1 MQKILIIFIVF
12 LQFFSVFADD
22 SAQKNEKKQA
32 KWEFVSEDDGLKL
45 YERNHEGSD
54 IKEVK
59 AVVTY
64 QGTIQEAVD
73 IIFDRLKHPE
83 IFKYIEYSDVLRK
96 NDKCDWSYNRLSVPV
111 ATNRDYYVKSCRVD
125 NKDGSVSVTWV
136 PFDDPKYPVTD
147 KFVRVADN
155 KGYYKFTQVEPD
167 KIKVDYYIYNDPG
180 GSLPVFVKN
189 IASRQA
195 VTDTLWTLH
204 KEIMKRRAASSKK

>member
-1 MQKILIIFIVF
+1 MRIIFILSFIFF
-12 LQFFSVFADD
+12 LFPVFADD
-22 SAQKNEKKQA
+22 SAQNSEKKAA
-32 KWEFVSEDDGLKL
+32 KWEFVSEEDGLKL

-64 QGTIQEAVD
+64 QGTIREAVD
-73 IIFDRLKHPE
+73 IMFDRLKHPE
-83 IFKYIEYSDVLRK
+83 IFKYITFSDVLKK
-96 NDKCDWSYNRLSVPV
+96 NDKCDWSYNQISVPV
-111 ATNRDYYVKSCRVD
+111 ASNRDYYVKSCRVD

-189 IASRQA
+189 IAARQA
-195 VTDTLWTLH
+195 VKDTLWTLH
-204 KEIMKRRAASSKK
+204 KEIMKRRAASKK

>member
-1 MQKILIIFIVF
+1 MRIIFIITIIF
-12 LQFFSVFADD
+12 LQFFPVFAAD
-22 SAQKNEKKQA
+22 SADKNEKKAA
-32 KWEFVSEDDGLKL
+32 KWEFVSEKDGLKL

-73 IIFDRLKHPE
+73 IMFDRLKHPQ
-83 IFKYIEYSDVLRK
+83 IFKYITFSDVLKK
-96 NDKCDWSYNRLSVPV
+96 NDKCDWSYNQISVPV
-111 ATNRDYYVKSCRVD
+111 ASNRDYYVKSCRVD

-204 KEIMKRRAASSKK
+204 KEIMKRRAASKK

>member
-1 MQKILIIFIVF
+1 MRIVF
-12 LQFFSVFADD
+12 IFSFILFLFPVFADD
-22 SAQKNEKKQA
+22 SAQNSEKKAA
-32 KWEFVSEDDGLKL
+32 KWEFVSEEDGLKL

-73 IIFDRLKHPE
+73 IMFDRLKHPQ
-83 IFKYIEYSDVLRK
+83 IFKYITFSDVLKK
-96 NDKCDWSYNRLSVPV
+96 NDKCDWSYNQISVPV

-155 KGYYKFTQVEPD
+155 KGFYKFTQVEPD

-189 IASRQA
+189 IAARQA
-195 VTDTLWTLH
+195 VKDTLWTLH
-204 KEIMKRRAASSKK
+204 KEIMKRRSASKK

>member
-1 MQKILIIFIVF
+1 MRVIFIIFILF
-12 LQFFSVFADD
+12 LQFFPVFADD
-22 SAQKNEKKQA
+22 SAQKSEKKPA
-32 KWEFVSEDDGLKL
+32 KWEFVSEKNGLKL
-45 YERNHEGSD
+45 YERNHEGSE

-59 AVVTY
+59 AVVTS

-73 IIFDRLKHPE
+73 IMFDRLKHPE
-83 IFKYIEYSDVLRK
+83 IFKYITFSDVLKK
-96 NDKCDWSYNRLSVPV
+96 NEKCDWSYNRISVPV
-111 ATNRDYYVKSCRVD
+111 ASDRDYYVKSCRVD

-204 KEIMKRRAASSKK
+204 KEIMKRRAASKK

>member
-1 MQKILIIFIVF
+1 MRLIFILSF
-12 LQFFSVFADD
+12 LLLIFPVFADD
-22 SAQKNEKKQA
+22 SAKKSEKKEA
-32 KWEFVSEDDGLKL
+32 KWEFVSEDNGLKL

-73 IIFDRLKHPE
+73 IMFDRLKHPQ
-83 IFKYIEYSDVLRK
+83 IFKYISYSDVLKK
-96 NDKCDWSYNRLSVPV
+96 NDKCDWSYNRISVPV
-111 ATNRDYYVKSCRVD
+111 ASNRDYYVKSCSVD
-125 NKDGSVSVTWV
+125 NKDGSVSITWV

-155 KGYYKFTQVEPD
+155 KGFYKFTQVEPD
-167 KIKVDYYIYNDPG
+167 KIRVDYYIYNDPG

-189 IASRQA
+189 IAARQA
-195 VTDTLWTLH
+195 VQDTLWTLH
-204 KEIMKRRAASSKK
+204 KEIMKRRAASKK

>member
-1 MQKILIIFIVF
+1 MHKILLSFIVL

-32 KWEFVSEDDGLKL
+32 KWEFVSEKDGLKL
-45 YERNHEGSD
+45 YERDHEGSA

-73 IIFDRLKHPE
+73 IMFDRLKHPE
-83 IFKYIEYSDVLRK
+83 IFKYIEFSDVLKK

-125 NKDGSVSVTWV
+125 NKDGSVSITWV

-147 KFVRVADN
+147 KYVRVADN
-155 KGYYKFTQVEPD
+155 KGFYKFTQVEPD
-167 KIKVDYYIYNDPG
+167 KIRVDYYIYSDPG

-204 KEIMKRRAASSKK
+204 KEIMKRRAASKK

>member
-1 MQKILIIFIVF
+1 MRLIFILSF
-12 LQFFSVFADD
+12 LLLIFPVFADD
-22 SAQKNEKKQA
+22 SAKKSEKKEA
-32 KWEFVSEDDGLKL
+32 KWEFVSEDNGLKL

-73 IIFDRLKHPE
+73 IMFDRLKHPQ
-83 IFKYIEYSDVLRK
+83 IFKYISYSDVLKK
-96 NDKCDWSYNRLSVPV
+96 NDKCDWSYNRISVPV
-111 ATNRDYYVKSCRVD
+111 ASNRDYYVKSCRVD
-125 NKDGSVSVTWV
+125 NKDGSVSITWV

-155 KGYYKFTQVEPD
+155 KGFYKFTQVEPD
-167 KIKVDYYIYNDPG
+167 KIRVDYYIYNDPG

-189 IASRQA
+189 IAARQA
-195 VTDTLWTLH
+195 VQDTLWTLH
-204 KEIMKRRAASSKK
+204 KEIMKRRAASKK

>member
-1 MQKILIIFIVF
+1 MRIIFILSFILF
-12 LQFFSVFADD
+12 LFPVFADD
-22 SAQKNEKKQA
+22 SAQNSEKKAA
-32 KWEFVSEDDGLKL
+32 KWEFVSEKDGLKL

-59 AVVTY
+59 AVVVY
-64 QGTIQEAVD
+64 QGTVQEAVD

-167 KIKVDYYIYNDPG
+167 KIKVDYYIYSDPG

-195 VTDTLWTLH
+195 VTDTLWTLN
-204 KEIMKRRAASSKK
+204 KEIMKRRAASKK

>member
-1 MQKILIIFIVF
+1 MRIIFIITIIF
-12 LQFFSVFADD
+12 LQFFPVFAAD
-22 SAQKNEKKQA
+22 SADKNEKKAA
-32 KWEFVSEDDGLKL
+32 KWEFVSEKNGLKL

-73 IIFDRLKHPE
+73 IMFDRLKHPQ
-83 IFKYIEYSDVLRK
+83 IFKYITFSDVLKK
-96 NDKCDWSYNRLSVPV
+96 NDKCDWSYNQISVPV
-111 ATNRDYYVKSCRVD
+111 ASNRDYYVKSCRVD

-204 KEIMKRRAASSKK
+204 KEIMKRRAASKK

>member
-1 MQKILIIFIVF
+1 MRIIFTLYFILF
-12 LQFFSVFADD
+12 LFPVFADD
-22 SAQKNEKKQA
+22 SAQNSEKKAA
-32 KWEFVSEDDGLKL
+32 KWEFVSEEDGLKL

-73 IIFDRLKHPE
+73 IMFDRLKHPQ
-83 IFKYIEYSDVLRK
+83 IFKYITFSDVLKK
-96 NDKCDWSYNRLSVPV
+96 NDKCDWSYNQISVPV

-155 KGYYKFTQVEPD
+155 KGFYKFTQVEPD

-189 IASRQA
+189 IAARQA
-195 VTDTLWTLH
+195 VKDTLWTLH
-204 KEIMKRRAASSKK
+204 KEIMKRRSASKK

>member
-1 MQKILIIFIVF
+1 MRIIFILSFIFF
-12 LQFFSVFADD
+12 LFPVFADD
-22 SAQKNEKKQA
+22 SAQNSEKKAA
-32 KWEFVSEDDGLKL
+32 KWEFVSEEDGLKL

-73 IIFDRLKHPE
+73 IMFDRLKHPE
-83 IFKYIEYSDVLRK
+83 IFKYITFSDVLKK
-96 NDKCDWSYNRLSVPV
+96 NDKCDWSYNQISVPV
-111 ATNRDYYVKSCRVD
+111 ASNRDYYVKSCRVD

-189 IASRQA
+189 IAARQA
-195 VTDTLWTLH
+195 VKDTLWTLH
-204 KEIMKRRAASSKK
+204 KEIMKRRAASKK

>member
-1 MQKILIIFIVF
+1 MRIISIFFIIFF
-12 LQFFSVFADD
+12 QFFLVFADD
-22 SAQKNEKKQA
+22 SAQNSEKKAA
-32 KWEFVSEDDGLKL
+32 KWEFVGEEDGLKL

-73 IIFDRLKHPE
+73 IMFDRLKHPQ
-83 IFKYIEYSDVLRK
+83 IFKYITFSDVLKK
-96 NDKCDWSYNRLSVPV
+96 NDKCDWSYNQISVPV
-111 ATNRDYYVKSCRVD
+111 ASNRDYYVKSCRVD

-155 KGYYKFTQVEPD
+155 KGFYKFTQVEPD

-189 IASRQA
+189 IAARQA
-195 VTDTLWTLH
+195 VKDTLWTLH
-204 KEIMKRRAASSKK
+204 KEILKRRSASKK

>member
-1 MQKILIIFIVF
+1 MRIVF
-12 LQFFSVFADD
+12 ILSFILFLFPVFADD
-22 SAQKNEKKQA
+22 SAQNSEKKAA
-32 KWEFVSEDDGLKL
+32 KWEFVSEEDGLKL

-73 IIFDRLKHPE
+73 IMFDRLKHPQ
-83 IFKYIEYSDVLRK
+83 IFKYITFSDVLKK
-96 NDKCDWSYNRLSVPV
+96 NDKCDWSYNQISVPV
-111 ATNRDYYVKSCRVD
+111 ASNRDYYVKSCRVD

-204 KEIMKRRAASSKK
+204 KEIMKRRAASKK

>member
-1 MQKILIIFIVF
+1 MRIVF
-12 LQFFSVFADD
+12 ILSFILFLFPVFADD
-22 SAQKNEKKQA
+22 SAQNSEKKAA
-32 KWEFVSEDDGLKL
+32 KWEFVSEEDGLKL

-73 IIFDRLKHPE
+73 IMFDRLKHPQ
-83 IFKYIEYSDVLRK
+83 IFKYITFSDVLKK
-96 NDKCDWSYNRLSVPV
+96 NDKCDWSYNQISVPV

-155 KGYYKFTQVEPD
+155 KGFYKFTQVEPD

-189 IASRQA
+189 IAARQA
-195 VTDTLWTLH
+195 VKDTLWTLH
-204 KEIMKRRAASSKK
+204 KEIMKRRAASKK

>member
-1 MQKILIIFIVF
+1 MRVIFIIFILF
-12 LQFFSVFADD
+12 LHFFPVFADD
-22 SAQKNEKKQA
+22 SAQKSEKKSA
-32 KWEFVSEDDGLKL
+32 KWEFVSEKNGLKL
-45 YERNHEGSD
+45 YERNHEGSE

-73 IIFDRLKHPE
+73 IMFDRLKHPE
-83 IFKYIEYSDVLRK
+83 IFKYITFSDVLKK
-96 NDKCDWSYNRLSVPV
+96 NDKCDWSYNRISVPV
-111 ATNRDYYVKSCRVD
+111 ASDRDYYVKSCRVD

-204 KEIMKRRAASSKK
+204 KEIMKRRATSKK